1 MPKISLS
8 LISLI
13 LFHLV
18 LFPQIISAQSVERK
32 IPLVIDSDTANEV
45 DDLYALVRAIL
56 EPSFDLRGITSAQ
69 WHTSPLATDSTVRE
83 SQNMNEDI
91 VRLMNRKDIP
101 LPLGANLPI
110 ESSTKPAI
118 SPASTFIVEQ
128 AKKQSPDNPLRLV
141 ILGSCTN
148 VASAILQDPSIIPN
162 IEVHYLGIWHDA
174 ATNHYNKKEFNSGN
188 DTLAVEILFNTPDLD
203 LTIMSATASQDLVF
217 DKKTVDAHLKGRS
230 AIGDYLVNRWE
241 NFDRFWTDKDPEKE
255 KWIMWDVAIVESLIN
270 PDWSSKSEFLTPPE
284 NTPRLVKVHTKLDA
298 KVMEIDFWKSLDAF
312 SEKDK

>member
-1 MPKISLS
+1 MHKISLS
-8 LISLI
+8 LIILI
-13 LFHLV
+13 LFYLV

-32 IPLVIDSDTANEV
+32 IPIVIDSDTANEV

-83 SQNMNEDI
+83 SQNINEEI

-148 VASAILQDPSIIPN
+148 VASAILQDPSIIPT
-162 IEVHYLGIWHDA
+162 IEVHYLGIWHDS
-174 ATNHYNKKEFNSGN
+174 ATNQYNKKEFNSGN
-188 DTLAVEILFNTPDLD
+188 DSLAVEILFNTPDLD

-217 DKKTVDAHLKGRS
+217 EKKTVDAHLKGRS

-312 SEKDK
+312 SENDR